1 MTYLELQ
8 RKLEDG
14 FYTGVTLSLEEAFG
28 VWVLFNK
35 LSIKEKESQV
45 PTLYWKEE
53 SELSSNSIGK
63 SLREASIEFREI
75 RCSEER

>member
-14 FYTGVTLSLEEAFG
+14 FYTGVTLSSEEAFG

-35 LSIKEKESQV
+35 LSIKEKESQITT
-45 PTLYWKEE
+45 PYWKEE
-53 SELSSNSIGK
+53 SELSSKIHRKIFTRN
-63 SLREASIEFREI
+63 LRSF
-75 RCSEER
+75 

>member
-14 FYTGVTLSLEEAFG
+14 FYTGVTLSSEEVFG

-35 LSIKEKESQV
+35 LSIKEKESKV
-45 PTLYWKEE
+45 PTPYWKEE
-53 SELSSNSIGK
+53 SELSSKIRRK
-63 SLREASIEFREI
+63 IFTRSLDRI
-75 RCSEER
+75 

>member
-8 RKLEDG
+8 RKLEDN
-14 FYTGVTLSLEEAFG
+14 FYRGVTLSSEEAFG

-45 PTLYWKEE
+45 PTLYWK
-53 SELSSNSIGK
+53 
-63 SLREASIEFREI
+63 
-75 RCSEER
+75 

>member
-8 RKLEDG
+8 RKLEDS
-14 FYTGVTLSLEEAFG
+14 FYTGVTLSSEEAFG

-45 PTLYWKEE
+45 PTPYWKEE
-53 SELSSNSIGK
+53 
-63 SLREASIEFREI
+63 F
-75 RCSEER
+75 

>member
-8 RKLEDG
+8 RKLEDN
-14 FYTGVTLSLEEAFG
+14 FYTGVTLSSEEAFG

-45 PTLYWKEE
+45 PTFYWK
-53 SELSSNSIGK
+53 
-63 SLREASIEFREI
+63 
-75 RCSEER
+75 

>member
-14 FYTGVTLSLEEAFG
+14 FYTGVTLSSEEAFG

-63 SLREASIEFREI
+63 IFTRSLDRI
-75 RCSEER
+75 

>member
-14 FYTGVTLSLEEAFG
+14 FYTGVTLSSEEAFG
-28 VWVLFNK
+28 VWILFNK

-63 SLREASIEFREI
+63 SSREASIKFREI
-75 RCSEER
+75 RCSEEK

>member
-14 FYTGVTLSLEEAFG
+14 FYTGVALSSEEAFG

>member
-14 FYTGVTLSLEEAFG
+14 FYTGVTLSSEEAFG

-45 PTLYWKEE
+45 PTPYWKEE
-53 SELSSNSIGK
+53 SELSSK
-63 SLREASIEFREI
+63 I
-75 RCSEER
+75 RRKIFTRNLDRI

>member
-14 FYTGVTLSLEEAFG
+14 FYTGVALSSEEAFG

-35 LSIKEKESQV
+35 LSRKEKESQV

-63 SLREASIEFREI
+63 SSREASIEFREI
-75 RCSEER
+75 RCSEEK